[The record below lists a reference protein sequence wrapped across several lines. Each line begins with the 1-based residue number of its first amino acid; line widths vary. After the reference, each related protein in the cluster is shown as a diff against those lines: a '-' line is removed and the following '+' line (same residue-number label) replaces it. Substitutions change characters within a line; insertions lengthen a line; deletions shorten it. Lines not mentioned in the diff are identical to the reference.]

1 MEICLEKQKLVAH
14 KGLSFFFFFHGK
26 SFTPTPFN
34 LAFKINDTLGPLF
47 SAFTMFGGR
56 GQLSLTD
63 QFGMLVNAGNIF
75 NSN

>member
-1 MEICLEKQKLVAH
+1 MKVYL
-14 KGLSFFFFFHGK
+14 FFFFFHVK
-26 SFTPTPFN
+26 SFKPTPFN
-34 LAFKINDTLGPLF
+34 LEFKINDTLGPLF